1 MMVTDSRYDDLE
13 RRLRTAESDIVGD
26 RHVSHYA
33 AEQARRGT
41 EAFLGL
47 RAEVATLRVDIASTM
62 ARVDAIGENVAA
74 INTML
79 VRHGRAIEVL
89 QQDVRELRQ
98 EQIAMRGEM
107 NEMRSEMGEM
117 RGKMGEMRSD
127 MSEMRGGMGEMRGGM
142 GEMRSDMNEMRGGM
156 NEMRGEMNR
165 KLDLLVAAIAPP
177 RPA

>member
-1 MMVTDSRYDDLE
+1 MVTDSRYDDLE

-26 RHVSHYA
+26 RHVSQYA

-41 EAFLGL
+41 EAFLAL
-47 RAEVATLRVDIASTM
+47 RAEVATLRVDVVGTT

-107 NEMRSEMGEM
+107 SEMRSEMSEMRAEMSEMRAEMRGELGEM
-117 RGKMGEMRSD
+117 RGG
-127 MSEMRGGMGEMRGGM
+127 MSEMRGGMSEMHAELG
-142 GEMRSDMNEMRGGM
+142 D
-156 NEMRGEMNR
+156 MNR
-165 KLDLLVAAIAPP
+165 KLDLLVAAVGP
-177 RPA
+177 RNPA

>member
-1 MMVTDSRYDDLE
+1 MVTDSRYDDLE

-26 RHVSHYA
+26 RHVSQYA

-41 EAFLGL
+41 EAFLAL
-47 RAEVATLRVDIASTM
+47 RGEVAALRVYVVGTT

-98 EQIAMRGEM
+98 EQIAMRA
-107 NEMRSEMGEM
+107 EMGEM
-117 RGKMGEMRSD
+117 RAAVGEMRADTVEMRAKMGEVRA
-127 MSEMRGGMGEMRGGM
+127 EAGEMR
-142 GEMRSDMNEMRGGM
+142 
-156 NEMRGEMNR
+156 
-165 KLDLLVAAIAPP
+165 A
-177 RPA
+177 